1 MLSGSV
7 MGGATRL
14 SGLAWLLLLAA
25 LLAAG
30 LAQRPGTEE
39 LRQQFGSGAEEAD
52 ESEDAAPP
60 AAAPS
65 SAGGMVLVRSE
76 LTVVDE
82 AEPAGARSKGAEG
95 APPAPETAERAA
107 RGSPGRQPAGGQSPE
122 SPEPLGTGTV
132 TRLPPPEQ
140 QGPADAIREVEA
152 PDLSGQEPLLK
163 SIGDSYFKP
172 SSPPSDAGKDDETM
186 TEQERQAEELYTTG
200 EKLLSRSRPDRAR
213 SYQLL
218 EEAARLGHT
227 AAAVRLAWARLLG
240 SHLPQD
246 VTTAKE
252 TFERLSARGNPE
264 AQMAM
269 GFMYALGLGVS
280 SSQAKA
286 LLHYTFAALGGSSWG
301 QMALAYRQ
309 FYGINTASS
318 CEAALTHYRKVCG
331 SVADQVS
338 LSGGS
343 TVSRVRLYDEAES
356 TGSSSS
362 TLDEDLIQ
370 YYQFLADKGDVQAQV
385 GLGQLHYQG
394 GRGVERDHQRA
405 YEYFVQAADAGNPNA
420 MAFLG
425 KMYLEGNDVVQQDN
439 TTALKYFERA
449 AELGNPV
456 GQSGLGFMYLY
467 GKGVPQDFKR
477 AVKYFALSADQGWV
491 DGQLQLGNM
500 FFNGQGVSRDFKMA
514 IKYFNLASQGGHV
527 LAIYNL
533 AQMHASGAG
542 VVRACQT
549 AVELYKNVAERGRWA
564 ELFMEAHADYK
575 AYRYSAALTKYYLL
589 SELGYETAQSNVAF
603 LLDKG
608 VTSGLFPE
616 EERYTR
622 ALISWGRAASQGYG
636 VARVKL
642 GDYHYYGYGTPVD
655 YEAAADHYRM
665 ASEQQQNA
673 QAMFNLG
680 YMHEQGL
687 GIQRDIHLAKRF
699 YDMAAETSPDA
710 QVPVALAMTKLGAIF
725 LVRFLDESDWSDY
738 LPLSALNRLLGPD
751 WDIYLMTV
759 LAVLLALVVFF
770 RRPR

>member
-1 MLSGSV
+1 MHLP
-7 MGGATRL
+7 
-14 SGLAWLLLLAA
+14 WLLLAA
-25 LLAAG
+25 LLAPSG
-30 LAQRPGTEE
+30 GEE
-39 LRQQFGSGAEEAD
+39 RHQPEV
-52 ESEDAAPP
+52 AAPEQP
-60 AAAPS
+60 AH
-65 SAGGMVLVRSE
+65 GGAMVLVRSE
-76 LTVVDE
+76 LTV
-82 AEPAGARSKGAEG
+82 AESTDGIKGEKGRQLEEEEG
-95 APPAPETAERAA
+95 APGEA
-107 RGSPGRQPAGGQSPE
+107 RGAAGREQEADAAAGRGR
-122 SPEPLGTGTV
+122 EPLGSAGAEEREAGSV
-132 TRLPPPEQ
+132 IEPPPPAGT
-140 QGPADAIREVEA
+140 GPGDAIKEVEA

-172 SSPPSDAGKDDETM
+172 SSPPKQENKDSELM
-186 TEQERQAEELYTTG
+186 TEQERQAEELFSTG
-200 EKLLSRSRPDRAR
+200 EKLLSRSRPDWTR

-218 EEAARLGHT
+218 EEAARLGHE

-240 SHLPQD
+240 SHLTQD
-246 VTTAKE
+246 VPAARD
-252 TFERLSARGNPE
+252 TFQRLASRGYPE

-269 GFMYALGLGVS
+269 GFMYALGLGVD

-286 LLHYTFAALGGSSWG
+286 LLHYTFGALGGSSWA

-318 CEAALTHYRKVCG
+318 CEAALMHYRKVCAT
-331 SVADQVS
+331 VADQVS
-338 LSGGS
+338 LSGGN

-356 TGSSSS
+356 TGGSSS

-439 TTALKYFERA
+439 TTALKYFEKA

-467 GKGVPQDFKR
+467 GKGVPKDFSR

-542 VVRACQT
+542 VVRSCQT
-549 AVELYKNVAERGRWA
+549 AVELYKNVAERGRWS
-564 ELFMEAHADYK
+564 ELFMEAHNDYK
-575 AYRYSAALTKYYLL
+575 AYRFSAALTKYYLL

-608 VTSGLFPE
+608 VASLFPE
-616 EERYTR
+616 EEKYTR
-622 ALISWGRAASQGYG
+622 ALLSWGRAATQGYG

-655 YEAAADHYRM
+655 YEAAFDHYRM

-710 QVPVALAMTKLGAIF
+710 QVPVALAMAKLGALF
-725 LVRFLDESDWSDY
+725 LFRIADESDWSDY
-738 LPLSALNRLLGPD
+738 LPLASVNRLLGPD
-751 WDIYLMTV
+751 WDIYLMT
-759 LAVLLALVVFF
+759 LLSVLLGLVVFF